1 MRIII
6 KQTEG
11 KNEAKERIKC
21 VAVRTDHEQVKKS
34 EGVCVFLNTDKN
46 QMKLF
51 FMWHFTAFF
60 SQENAGENDFDLVK
74 VHGIIVF

>member
-21 VAVRTDHEQVKKS
+21 VAVRTDHGQVKKS

-51 FMWHFTAFF
+51 F
-60 SQENAGENDFDLVK
+60 
-74 VHGIIVF
+74 I